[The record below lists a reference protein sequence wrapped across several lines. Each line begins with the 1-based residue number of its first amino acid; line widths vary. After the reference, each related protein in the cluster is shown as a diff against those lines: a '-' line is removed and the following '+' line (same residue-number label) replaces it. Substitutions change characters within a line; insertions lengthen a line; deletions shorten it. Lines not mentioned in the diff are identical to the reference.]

1 VLIDGDGR
9 PVCSAMWPSN
19 TRRCHQPGA
28 NDPADAPAFSVG
40 RACIVA
46 DCGMISAETIAALE
60 APLRYSRRVLPGS
73 QRHNRPVLVRSI
85 SLLTERP
92 LWAEASRRDSTSPR
106 SALRPWR
113 SFQAASA
120 VTRMQ
125 TFAQVC
131 LAAHSLR
138 QW

>member
-60 APLRYSRRVLPGS
+60 A
-73 QRHNRPVLVRSI
+73 RHCATAGAFFL
-85 SLLTERP
+85 
-92 LWAEASRRDSTSPR
+92 
-106 SALRPWR
+106 
-113 SFQAASA
+113 A
-120 VTRMQ
+120 VNATTAR
-125 TFAQVC
+125 F
-131 LAAHSLR
+131 
-138 QW
+138 W